1 MDGRTKMDG
10 RNITEFGLPIEFVG
24 FPRTHLYAKSNQRKN
39 YQRGI

>member
-1 MDGRTKMDG
+1 MDGRRKMDG

-24 FPRTHLYAKSNQRKN
+24 FPGEHFYVKSNQRKN

>member
-10 RNITEFGLPIEFVG
+10 KNITEFGLPIEFVG
-24 FPRTHLYAKSNQRKN
+24 FLKTHLYTKSNQKKN